1 MEVPGMA
8 LPLRPSLV
16 MLVATTATGPLALN
30 IFHPS
35 MPGLV
40 AVFDTNYAMVQ
51 LTLTLYLLAMA
62 FSQLAYG
69 PLSDRYGRRI
79 TMLWGLGLYVVGSI
93 AATLA
98 PSLPLLLAG
107 RVVQAAGGIA
117 GMVIARA
124 MVRDL
129 YDRERSAGV
138 IAYITMAMVVAP
150 MLAPTIGGFL
160 DVQFGWRSS
169 FAFVAMF
176 GAIVLAF
183 AVFRLPET
191 LKDSAALPNVAG
203 MFLGYVR
210 LMREPA
216 FVGYAFQAAFST
228 VVFFAFIAASPY
240 IIINIMGL
248 PSSVFGLL
256 FIMVSGGFMAGNFV
270 ASQVSRRLGSHR
282 TIAIGIVF
290 SVAGVAVMAALALGG
305 LFTPLAL
312 FGPMMVVAFGNGL
325 SLPSAMAG
333 IVSVNPRLAGTASGL
348 GGFLQ
353 MGLGAGATLLV
364 GALQGETQMPVIAV
378 MVGGVIFS
386 ALSYWLATWGN
397 RRLAAQGQAA

>member
-1 MEVPGMA
+1 MA
-8 LPLRPSLV
+8 LPLRPSLAI
-16 MLVATTATGPLALN
+16 LVATTATGPLALN

-40 AVFDTNYAMVQ
+40 AVFDTSYAMVQ

-62 FSQLAYG
+62 FSQLVYG
-69 PLSDRYGRRI
+69 PLADRYGRRI
-79 TMLWGLGLYVVGSI
+79 TMLWGLGLYVAGSI
-93 AATLA
+93 MATVA
-98 PSLPLLLAG
+98 PTLPLLLAG

-160 DVQFGWRSS
+160 DVHLGWRSS
-169 FAFVAMF
+169 FAFVAIF
-176 GAIVLAF
+176 GGVVMAF
-183 AVFRLPET
+183 AVFNLPET
-191 LKDSAALPNVAG
+191 LKEAAALPNMAEMVR
-203 MFLGYVR
+203 GYGR

-228 VVFFAFIAASPY
+228 AIFFSFITASPF
-240 IIINIMGL
+240 IIINLMGL
-248 PSSVFGLL
+248 PPSAFGLL
-256 FIMVSGGFMAGNFV
+256 FVMVSGGFMAGNF
-270 ASQVSRRLGSHR
+270 AATRASRRIGSHR
-282 TIAIGIVF
+282 TIAIGIGF
-290 SVAGVAVMAALALGG
+290 AVVGIAIMAALALGG
-305 LFTPLAL
+305 VFTSLAL
-312 FGPMMVVAFGNGL
+312 FGPMMAVAFGNGL
-325 SLPSAMAG
+325 SLPNAMAG

-348 GGFLQ
+348 GGFIQ
-353 MGLGAGATLLV
+353 MGLGSGATFLV
-364 GALQGETQMPVIAV
+364 GSLQGTTQMPVIAV
-378 MVGGVIFS
+378 MTVGVVFS

-397 RRLAAQGQAA
+397 RRPAPHGQGA